1 MTKKETQVYIVATP
15 IGNKGDFSGR
25 AVDTLKKVDI
35 IACEDSRTSANLLES
50 FGINTKLISYH
61 KFNEK
66 QRTEEFLRLIE
77 EGKKIALISDAGT
90 PCISDPGRVLVN
102 ELAKHGVSITSIPGA
117 CAIVAFL
124 SMIPRDTEEFAFAGF
139 LPRVKGQQIK
149 TFEKFVNTDMVFYES
164 PNRLLDTLSNIE
176 ESRGENAKVSVGRE
190 LTKMFEEVKTGTVAE
205 IKKYFESNILKGEIV
220 CMLYAAAEIQHDES
234 QLIEK
239 IKKLKKMNY
248 TDKDISQILSN
259 LYDEN
264 KNKIYKLSLSVKNN
278 M

>member
-149 TFEKFVNTDMVFYES
+149 TLEKFVNTDMVFYES

-190 LTKMFEEVKTGTVAE
+190 LTKMFEEVKTGTVSE
-205 IKKYFESNILKGEIV
+205 IKKYFENNILKGEIV
-220 CMLYAAAEIQHDES
+220 CMLYASYEKEQDES

-264 KNKIYKLSLSVKNN
+264 KNKIYKLSLLVKNN